1 MKKVFM
7 VEIDY
12 DELDENVKDDSNVLS
27 DVGLEIA
34 VENLMEGYRSAN
46 SIMGYSEVRVK
57 QLQ

>member
-34 VENLMEGYRSAN
+34 VENFMEGYRSAN
-46 SIMGYSEVRVK
+46 SIKGYSEVKVR

>member
-12 DELDENVKDDSNVLS
+12 DELDENVKNDSNVLS

-34 VENLMEGYRSAN
+34 V
-46 SIMGYSEVRVK
+46 
-57 QLQ
+57 

>member
-34 VENLMEGYRSAN
+34 VENLMEGYRSTN
-46 SIMGYSEVRVK
+46 SIKGYSEVRVK